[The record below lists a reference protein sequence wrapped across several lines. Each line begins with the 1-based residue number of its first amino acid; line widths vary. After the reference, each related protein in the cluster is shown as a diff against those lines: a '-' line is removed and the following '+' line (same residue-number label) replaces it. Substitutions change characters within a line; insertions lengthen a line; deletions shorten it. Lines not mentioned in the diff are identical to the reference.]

1 MGVTVKKCHIIMCR
15 LTTVQYFVYVLCV
28 DDIVLAMTGQA
39 EVRLIEHIFMTHRG
53 TALGHSLMSMIA
65 LY

>member
-39 EVRLIEHIFMTHRG
+39 EVRLIEPI
-53 TALGHSLMSMIA
+53 LMA
-65 LY
+65 HYGKHWGRV